1 MYTLP
6 VLIAALF
13 LHVKFPL
20 LPGLRDTLYGIIVL
34 SACSAIFY
42 PPDTRDFI
50 RYTNAFLSTSFVIRA
65 VELLLCHDLSRLKRL
80 QRVSYLSGS
89 PVYTWEPISP
99 TLGWKRFLQICD
111 LIVNPRAVGWSYGS
125 HKYQPPVRKIEAPP
139 APDGANGC
147 VPKREDI
154 VVVADDDRVSFLRGK
169 LIRALV
175 AYFIIDSYQA
185 AIGRNYSSVSN
196 FVESFLTNVLNIQA
210 SPATTEGVIRLF
222 ILPPV
227 CWMASY
233 AFVDGIHAATG
244 VFSVGVLRIIS
255 PQLAGEP
262 WMYPPVFGAIRYMF
276 TFSLRD
282 IWGKMWH
289 DLCRRPFLALSLS
302 LIPDSCPLGLKRL
315 LVVCLSFMVSGVV
328 HAAGTYAA
336 SKDWYAA
343 FMMMFFFCVLPAC
356 VVVQQI
362 ISDQILPRV
371 LPAESNVSRVVIWL
385 VDAMFVAAWGYYTS
399 PWFLNY
405 SQLPEAIASIPMPVS
420 FWGVV
425 LGA

>member
-65 VELLLCHDLSRLKRL
+65 VELLLVQDLSHLKRL
-80 QRVSYLSGS
+80 QRVSYLSSS

-99 TLGWKRFLQICD
+99 TLGWKRFVQVCD
-111 LIVNPRAVGWSYGS
+111 LIINPRAVGWSYGS
-125 HKYQPPVRKIEAPP
+125 PKYQPPVRKLEAAS

-154 VVVADDDRVSFLRGK
+154 VLVAGDDRFTFLIGK
-169 LIRALV
+169 LCRALV
-175 AYFIIDSYQA
+175 AYFIIDSYQT

-196 FVESFLTNVLNIQA
+196 FVETFLTNVLGIQA
-210 SPATTEGVIRLF
+210 SPVKTEGVIRLF
-222 ILPPV
+222 VLPPV
-227 CWMASY
+227 HWMASY

-255 PQLAGEP
+255 PQLAAEP

-276 TFSLRD
+276 TFSLRGKSPNPPSYSSKGNSLTKEKSRHLGQNVARSLPSAIPGPFPLPCTRSMPLRPQTAPHRLPLLHG
-282 IWGKMWH
+282 IWHRPRSRDLRRLEGLVRRVH
-289 DLCRRPFLALSLS
+289 DDVLLLRPANLCGRAANHLRSDLAACPSREKYYLSGCYLARKCGIRGS
-302 LIPDSCPLGLKRL
+302 VGLL
-315 LVVCLSFMVSGVV
+315 
-328 HAAGTYAA
+328 Y
-336 SKDWYAA
+336 
-343 FMMMFFFCVLPAC
+343 
-356 VVVQQI
+356 
-362 ISDQILPRV
+362 
-371 LPAESNVSRVVIWL
+371 
-385 VDAMFVAAWGYYTS
+385 
-399 PWFLNY
+399 
-405 SQLPEAIASIPMPVS
+405 
-420 FWGVV
+420 
-425 LGA
+425 

>member
-6 VLIAALF
+6 ALIAALF

-34 SACSAIFY
+34 SACCAIFY

-65 VELLLCHDLSRLKRL
+65 VELLLVHDLSHLKCL
-80 QRVSYLSGS
+80 QRVSYLSSS

-99 TLGWKRFLQICD
+99 TLGWKRFVQICD
-111 LIVNPRAVGWSYGS
+111 LIISPRAVGWSYGS
-125 HKYQPPVRKIEAPP
+125 PKYQPPVRKLEAV
-139 APDGANGC
+139 PDGANGC

-154 VVVADDDRVSFLRGK
+154 VLVADDDRFSFLRGK
-169 LIRALV
+169 IVRALV
-175 AYFIIDSYQA
+175 AYFIIDSYQS

-196 FVESFLTNVLNIQA
+196 FVETFLTNVLNIQA

-227 CWMASY
+227 HWMASY

-244 VFSVGVLRIIS
+244 VISVGVLRIIS
-255 PQLAGEP
+255 PQLAAEP

-302 LIPDSCPLGLKRL
+302 LIPDSWPLGLKRL

-328 HAAGTYAA
+328 HAAGTYAV
-336 SKDWYAA
+336 SKDWFAA
-343 FMMMFFFCVLPAC
+343 SMMMFFFCVLPAC

-371 LPAESNVSRVVIWL
+371 LPAKSNISRVVIWL
-385 VDAMFVAAWGYYTS
+385 VDAAFVAAWGYYTS

-405 SQLPEAIASIPMPVS
+405 SRLPEAIESIPMPVS

-425 LGA
+425 LGV

>member
-65 VELLLCHDLSRLKRL
+65 VELLLVQDLSHLKRL
-80 QRVSYLSGS
+80 QRVSYLSSS

-99 TLGWKRFLQICD
+99 TLGWKRFVQVCD
-111 LIVNPRAVGWSYGS
+111 LIINPRAVGWSYGS
-125 HKYQPPVRKIEAPP
+125 PKYQPPVRKLEAAS

-154 VVVADDDRVSFLRGK
+154 VLVAGDDRFTFLIGK
-169 LIRALV
+169 LCRALV
-175 AYFIIDSYQA
+175 AYFIIDSYQT

-196 FVESFLTNVLNIQA
+196 FVETFLTNVLGIQA
-210 SPATTEGVIRLF
+210 SPAKTEGVIRLF
-222 ILPPV
+222 VLPPIH
-227 CWMASY
+227 WMASY

-255 PQLAGEP
+255 PQLAAEP

-302 LIPDSCPLGLKRL
+302 LVPEACPLGLKRL
-315 LVVCLSFMVSGVV
+315 LIVCLSFMVSGIV
-328 HAAGTYAA
+328 HAAGTYAV

-343 FMMMFFFCVLPAC
+343 FMMMFFFCVLPTC

-371 LPAESNVSRVVIWL
+371 LPAKSTISRVVIWL
-385 VDAMFVAAWGYYTS
+385 VNAAFVAAWGYYTS

-405 SQLPEAIASIPMPVS
+405 SKLPEAIESIPMPVS

-425 LGA
+425 LGV

>member
-65 VELLLCHDLSRLKRL
+65 VELLLVQDLSHLKRL
-80 QRVSYLSGS
+80 QRVSYLSSS

-99 TLGWKRFLQICD
+99 TLGWKRFVQVCD
-111 LIVNPRAVGWSYGS
+111 LIINPRAVGWSYGS
-125 HKYQPPVRKIEAPP
+125 PKYQPPVRKLEAAS

-154 VVVADDDRVSFLRGK
+154 VLVAGDDRFTFLIGK
-169 LIRALV
+169 LCRALV
-175 AYFIIDSYQA
+175 AYFIIDSYQT

-196 FVESFLTNVLNIQA
+196 FVETFLTNVLGIQA
-210 SPATTEGVIRLF
+210 SPAKTEGVIRLF
-222 ILPPV
+222 VLPPV
-227 CWMASY
+227 HWMASY

-255 PQLAGEP
+255 PQLAAEP

-276 TFSLRD
+276 TFSLRGKSPNPPSYSSKGNSLTKEKSRHLGQNVARSLPSAIPGPFPLPCTRSMPLRPQTAPHRLPLLHG
-282 IWGKMWH
+282 IWH
-289 DLCRRPFLALSLS
+289 RPRSRDLRRLE
-302 LIPDSCPLGLKRL
+302 GL
-315 LVVCLSFMVSGVV
+315 
-328 HAAGTYAA
+328 
-336 SKDWYAA
+336 
-343 FMMMFFFCVLPAC
+343 
-356 VVVQQI
+356 QI

-371 LPAESNVSRVVIWL
+371 LPAKSTISRVVIWL
-385 VDAMFVAAWGYYTS
+385 VNAAFVAAWGYYTS

-405 SQLPEAIASIPMPVS
+405 SIGLDTDRVS
-420 FWGVV
+420 VV
-425 LGA
+425 S